1 MRKII
6 TSLSVLALTLT
17 ISPAH
22 AGDISLSSFTHSLT
36 NDVWAVEFA
45 PEGDELYFAEN
56 GSRTGMRR
64 VTTTNLLAN
73 LGAVDTATDGWA
85 TFRLS
90 NAGWQISD
98 IEVSA
103 VPGKN
108 GHTWAYATGGNINK
122 PASPTDAKG
131 RTAAGVVWTMDR
143 TTGDVEWMLTKR
155 SSGNWQ
161 NGQMYQLTQTP
172 DGRYIYAFGY
182 GTGVDEG
189 SEIFKY
195 STLTNTQVG
204 RGVATE
210 GSFPVADDTN
220 VYTVT
225 SSGIYKI
232 VIDGDNSQ
240 SNGDSLKS
248 LMSITWTG
256 TPFDFTKYSSVYINN
271 GELFI
276 PGINGTIAVVNP
288 TTGTGTTYTISG
300 GGSLSVLY
308 GVRVG
313 IDGCFYSVATNSSW
327 NQYAIQK
334 INPRTS
340 SVVDVT
346 NTQTNFQP
354 HWEESVDMNATK
366 TIYVV
371 SPKKAASG
379 SLKYISISGSACG
392 GVTTY
397 AAGVSSSSSS
407 SSSSTTNADE
417 IRRELEAKRSA
428 EVAKAKESIT
438 KKVASGTTL
447 SISDLKE
454 AEFGTPSQTSILEI
468 NKVLEKMPM
477 EQRQNLNTVAEVVK
491 KYVTYDV
498 LTAERPSQIT
508 SSHLVNVGIMPK
520 ELPNKTVILKTILNT
535 PATDR
540 DSIDEINQ
548 IIKTAGDKLLARQQR
563 IKELLARSR

>member
-6 TSLSVLALTLT
+6 TSFITLALTLIVT
-17 ISPAH
+17 PAN
-22 AGDISLSSFTHSLT
+22 AADLTLSSFTHSLT

-45 PEGDELYFAEN
+45 PDGNELYFAEN

-64 VTTTNLLAN
+64 VTSTNLLSN

-85 TFRLS
+85 TFRTS
-90 NAGWQISD
+90 NTSWQISD
-98 IEVSA
+98 IEVSSVA
-103 VPGKN
+103 GKN
-108 GHTWAYATGGNINK
+108 GHAWAYATGGNINK
-122 PASPTDAKG
+122 PASPTDAIG
-131 RTAAGVVWTMDR
+131 RTQAGVVWTMDR
-143 TTGDVEWMLTKR
+143 VTGDVEWMLTKR
-155 SSGNWQ
+155 ASGNWQ

-182 GTGVDEG
+182 GSAGDEG
-189 SEIFKY
+189 SQIFKY

-210 GSFPVADDTN
+210 GSYPVADNTN

-225 SSGIYKI
+225 SAGIYKI
-232 VIDGDNSQ
+232 VIDGDNTQ
-240 SNGDSLKS
+240 SNGDSIKS

-256 TPFDFTKYSSVYINN
+256 TPFDFTKNSSIYINN
-271 GELFI
+271 GEIFI
-276 PGINGTIAVVNP
+276 PGTDGTIAVINP
-288 TTGTGTTYTISG
+288 TTNTGTTYTITG
-300 GGSLSVLY
+300 GGTLTVLY

-313 IDGCFYSVATNSSW
+313 IDGCFYSVATNNAW
-327 NQYAIQK
+327 NQYAIQR

-346 NTQTNFQP
+346 PTLTNFQP
-354 HWEESVDMNATK
+354 HFEESVAMNAAK

-379 SLKYISISGSACG
+379 SLKYISISGSGCG

-397 AAGVSSSSSS
+397 ASGVSSSGSSNS
-407 SSSSTTNADE
+407 ASTQNTDAV
-417 IRRELEAKRSA
+417 RRELEAKRAA
-428 EVAKAKESIT
+428 EVARAKESIS

-454 AEFGTPSQTSILEI
+454 AEFGTPSNASIVEI

-477 EQRQNLNTVAEVVK
+477 EQRQNINTVAEVVK

-508 SSHLVNVGIMPK
+508 SSQLVSVGIMPK
-520 ELPNKTVILKTILNT
+520 ELPNKTVILKKILST
-535 PATDR
+535 PATNR

-548 IIKTAGDKLLARQQR
+548 IIKNEGDKLLARKQR
-563 IKELLARSR
+563 IAQLLSRAR

>member
-108 GHTWAYATGGNINK
+108 GHAWAYATGGNINK

-189 SEIFKY
+189 SEIFKF

-354 HWEESVDMNATK
+354 HWEESVDMNAAK

-428 EVAKAKESIT
+428 EVAKAKDSIT
-438 KKVASGTTL
+438 KKIASGTTL

-548 IIKTAGDKLLARQQR
+548 IIKSAGDKLLARQQR
-563 IKELLARSR
+563 IKELLSRSR

>member
-64 VTTTNLLAN
+64 VTTTNLLSN

-85 TFRLS
+85 AFRLS

-108 GHTWAYATGGNINK
+108 GHAWAYATGGNINK

-131 RTAAGVVWTMDR
+131 RTTAGVVWTMDR

-210 GSFPVADDTN
+210 GSYPVADDTN

-248 LMSITWTG
+248 LMSITWTS

-354 HWEESVDMNATK
+354 HWEESVDMNAAK

-498 LTAERPSQIT
+498 LTAERPGQIT

-548 IIKTAGDKLLARQQR
+548 IIKIAGDKLLARQQR